1 MFGFIMFIAAL
12 FIVWLYIS
20 SGFVVGAFAT
30 LLFLVVLY
38 AKRFTAFCMIKAYR
52 AYAVKNKEK
61 AINWFEK
68 GYKHGMN
75 VKQKVTFSYYLL
87 REGKTERAE
96 EVLGSILGFGAA
108 KPEERN
114 LAKSH
119 HALVL
124 MKTGRE
130 EEALEEL
137 LEIFPTYR
145 NSTIYGSIGYLYILL
160 GDMQKA
166 EEFNLEAYDYN
177 SDDKVILDNM
187 VQLYNKLENAQKAF
201 EFAEKLMEKK
211 PTFVEAYYN
220 AAIAAKG
227 VGKYG
232 VAREYLERTE
242 GMETTFLSNV
252 SHDDIKKLLEELPN

>member
-1 MFGFIMFIAAL
+1 MFGFIMFIAAI

-20 SGFVVGAFAT
+20 SGPVVGAFAT

-38 AKRFTAFCMIKAYR
+38 IKRFTAFCMIKAYR
-52 AYAVKNKEK
+52 AYARKEK
-61 AINWFEK
+61 DKSIAWFEK
-68 GYKHGMN
+68 GYKHGMD

-87 REGKTERAE
+87 REGKTQRAE
-96 EVLGSILGFGAA
+96 EVLGSILGFGGI
-108 KPEERN
+108 KPEDRY

-145 NSTIYGSIGYLYILL
+145 NSTIYGSIGYLYIVL
-160 GDMQKA
+160 GDLKKA

-177 SDDKVILDNM
+177 SDDKVILDNV
-187 VQLYNKLENAQKAF
+187 VQLYNALGNKEKAF
-201 EFAEKLMEKK
+201 EFAEKIMEKN

-227 VGKYG
+227 VGKNEL
-232 VAREYLERTE
+232 AREYLEKAE
-242 GMETTFLSNV
+242 GLETTFLSNV
-252 SHDDIKKLLEELPN
+252 SHDDIKKMLEELPN